1 MSDPILR
8 PARAAE
14 YLGVHRSTLN
24 TWVKAGTLSAPIQ
37 LGERAVGWRQSQ
49 LDAFLSARQQ
59 AAEQAAE

>member
-1 MSDPILR
+1 MPDPVLR

-14 YLGVHRSTLN
+14 YLGVHRTTLYL
-24 TWVKAGTLSAPIQ
+24 WVRQGALVAPIQ

>member
-24 TWVKAGTLSAPIQ
+24 LWVKAGSLPKPIR
-37 LGERAVGWRQSQ
+37 LGLRAIGWRQSQ
-49 LDAFLSARQQ
+49 LDAFLETRK
-59 AAEQAAE
+59 AAGG